1 MLATSRSVLTVTGLL
16 VLLTGCAGTSDQE
29 TETGYASSELRSADP
44 AAEPRWM
51 KHILSFDHR
60 VDHVS
65 TVSANLGETVQ
76 LAVRERV
83 SRHTF
88 HRIARGKEKAKV
100 VLFMH
105 GASVPSV
112 PDFDLRYGN
121 YGWMG
126 YLANEGFDVF
136 AMDVQGYGLSARPK
150 MDDPCNAPAAQ
161 QQALLVPNPLPA
173 RCAAS
178 YAKVLTT
185 SSTETDDLSAVVEYL
200 RRERGVDKISLVGW
214 SQGGLRVANYV
225 ARNPDKVETLF
236 LYAPLYNPTAPGKPP
251 AVVPAPGTPM
261 TLQTRTEL
269 FSLRWGPFV
278 KCEGQLA
285 TGILDPLW
293 KTIMSQD
300 PLGSTWGNDGE
311 GVMRVRTFSSFG
323 WNREWAAKITIPT
336 FIIVGEFDANSVGD
350 AQLYTDLGSSKKMLV
365 NTACASHF
373 MLWEK
378 QHSLL
383 HWTSAQWLKHQAI
396 EGVSSGVFKADADSY
411 IEGVGGPFV
420 EQERCEHE
428 SPHSRRGDGRGHDPE

>member
-1 MLATSRSVLTVTGLL
+1 MLATSRSVLTMTGLL
-16 VLLTGCAGTSDQE
+16 ALLSACSGASDDE
-29 TETGYASSELRSADP
+29 TAMGSAASELLPAADP
-44 AAEPRWM
+44 AAEPHWM

-65 TVSANLGETVQ
+65 TVPAIAGQTVQ

-83 SRHTF
+83 GRHTF
-88 HRIARGKEKAKV
+88 HRISRGKEAAKV

-126 YLANEGFDVF
+126 YLAHEGFDVF
-136 AMDVQGYGLSARPK
+136 AMDVTGYGLSPRPN

-161 QQALLVPNPLPA
+161 QSVLVPNPLPA
-173 RCAAS
+173 PCAAS
-178 YAKVLTT
+178 YPNVLAT
-185 SSTETDDLSAVVEYL
+185 SATETDDLAEVVEYL
-200 RRERGVDKISLVGW
+200 RRERNVDKISLVGW
-214 SQGGLRVANYV
+214 SQGGQRVANYV

-236 LYAPLYNPTAPGKPP
+236 LYAPLYNPAGAGSPP

-261 TLQTRTEL
+261 TLQSRNEL
-269 FSLRWGPFV
+269 FSVRWGPFV

-293 KTIMSQD
+293 QTIMSQD
-300 PLGSTWGNDGE
+300 PIGQTWGNDGQ
-311 GVMRVRTFSSFG
+311 GLMRVRSFSSFG
-323 WNREWAAKITIPT
+323 WNREWAAKITVPT
-336 FIIVGEFDANSVGD
+336 FIIVGEFDANAVGD

-378 QHSLL
+378 QHNLL
-383 HWTSAQWLKHQAI
+383 HWTSAEWLKSQSVAGI
-396 EGVSSGVFKADADSY
+396 STGVYTANADGY
-411 IEGVGGPFV
+411 IDGVGGPVV
-420 EQERCEHE
+420 EEERCAHE
-428 SPHSRRGDGRGHDPE
+428 APHSHRGAGHDPE